1 MSSCIFCKIIKGEV
15 PSFKVFENDKVFCF
29 FDINP
34 LTKGHTLVIPKT
46 HYKDIFEIPESDLKE
61 IISVAKNLSI
71 KITKVLGAEG
81 VNLINASGEAAGQDV
96 FHFHFHIIPKYK
108 DDGLKM
114 SEWWQ
119 SKTQKADFGELKQ
132 LAEKIKDN
140 N

>member
-1 MSSCIFCKIIKGEV
+1 MSECIFCKIIKGEI
-15 PSFKVFENDKVFCF
+15 PSFKVFENDKIFCF

-46 HYKDIFEIPESDLKE
+46 HYKDIFDIPEDDLKE

-71 KITKVLGAEG
+71 KITKTLGADG
-81 VNLINASGEAAGQDV
+81 VNLVNASGEVAGQDV
-96 FHFHFHIIPKYK
+96 FHFHFHIIPRYK

-119 SKTQKADFGELKQ
+119 SKTKKADFEELKK
-132 LAEKIKDN
+132 LAEELKN
-140 N
+140 NN